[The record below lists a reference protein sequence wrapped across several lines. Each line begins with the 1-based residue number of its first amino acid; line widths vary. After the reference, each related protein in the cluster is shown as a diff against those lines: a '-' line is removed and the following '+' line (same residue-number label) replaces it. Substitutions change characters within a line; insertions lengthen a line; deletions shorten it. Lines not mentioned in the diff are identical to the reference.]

1 MLKISFSWDDGAVE
15 DFKIAELSAKYSIPG
30 MFFIPEKNPERVV
43 INAKQ
48 IAELHQSGFEVG
60 AHTQSHVY
68 LTTIPP
74 ENVYTELKNGQI
86 YLENIT
92 GQAIKHFCLP
102 GGFYNKAILSQAH
115 SMFASVRTA
124 DTGNIKHSGKNP
136 WLIKPTF
143 HFYDRGLKSLLF
155 NSFKHSPLLFQFVLK
170 HRNKNYFEILK
181 SFIDYLATQ
190 NADYQIMIWGHSWE
204 IDQVGLWPKL
214 EAFFSFLHQTYPEN
228 LVTYDEFVRK
238 T

>member
-15 DFKIAELSAKYSIPG
+15 DFKIAELSAKYRIPG
-30 MFFIPEKNPERVV
+30 MFFIPEKNPERAV
-43 INAKQ
+43 ISAKQ
-48 IAELHQSGFEVG
+48 IVELRQSGFEIG

-68 LTTIPP
+68 LTKIAPDL
-74 ENVYTELKNGQI
+74 VHQELSNGKT
-86 YLENIT
+86 YLET
-92 GQAIKHFCLP
+92 VLSEEIKHFCLP
-102 GGFYNKAILSQAH
+102 GGFYNKAILSQAQR
-115 SMFASVRTA
+115 MFASVRTA
-124 DTGNIKHSGKNP
+124 DTGNIKYSGKNP
-136 WLIKPTF
+136 ALIKPTF
-143 HFYDRGLKSLLF
+143 HFYDRGVKSLLF
-155 NSFKHSPLLFQFVLK
+155 NSLKHSPLLFQFVLK

-204 IDQVGLWPKL
+204 IEQFGLWPKL
-214 EAFFSFLHQTYPEN
+214 EAFISFLHQTYPEN